1 MANQANNRPQNI
13 HNWVASELGSR
24 IVGGFYAPGEYIPN
38 ENAICEELEVSRTS
52 LREAFKV
59 LTAKGLI
66 ESRPKLGTRIRER
79 RHWNMFDPVILNWFS
94 QSKPSPEFYTS
105 LYEIRAVFEP
115 AAAELAAKKRT
126 PEQLEVIAAAY
137 AKMEAAELGTDE
149 VYTSDIDFHMAIL
162 DATNNEFMVSLGVSI
177 QSALLEIFRLSSTIQ
192 DDFIQ
197 SLPGHKAIYTAIAA
211 GDSEG
216 AKAEMNK
223 LLSTSQDTAH
233 KNIVRK

>member
-1 MANQANNRPQNI
+1 MTSQANNRPQNI
-13 HNWVASELGSR
+13 HTWVASELGSR
-24 IVGGFYAPGEYIPN
+24 IVGGYYAPGEYIPN
-38 ENAICEELEVSRTS
+38 ENAICEELGVSRTS

-94 QSKPSPEFYTS
+94 QSKPSPEFYSS
-105 LYEIRAVFEP
+105 LYEIREVFEP

-126 PEQLEVIAAAY
+126 PEQLAVIAAAY
-137 AKMEAAELGTDE
+137 ARMESAEIGTDE

-162 DATNNEFMVSLGVSI
+162 DATNNEFMISLGVSI

-192 DDFIQ
+192 DDFIK
-197 SLPGHKAIYTAIAA
+197 SLPGHKAIYTAIEA
-211 GDSEG
+211 GDSER
-216 AKAEMNK
+216 AKAEMCQ
-223 LLSTSQDTAH
+223 LLDTSQDTLQ
-233 KNIVRK
+233 KNIEAK

>member
-1 MANQANNRPQNI
+1 
-13 HNWVASELGSR
+13 
-24 IVGGFYAPGEYIPN
+24 
-38 ENAICEELEVSRTS
+38 
-52 LREAFKV
+52 
-59 LTAKGLI
+59 
-66 ESRPKLGTRIRER
+66 
-79 RHWNMFDPVILNWFS
+79 MFDPVILNWFS
-94 QSKPSPEFYTS
+94 QSKPSPESYTS

-115 AAAELAAKKRT
+115 AAAELAAKKCT

-223 LLSTSQDTAH
+223 LLSTSQDTVH

>member
-1 MANQANNRPQNI
+1 MTSQANNRPQNI
-13 HNWVASELGSR
+13 HTWVASELGSR
-24 IVGGFYAPGEYIPN
+24 IVGGYYAPGEYIPN
-38 ENAICEELEVSRTS
+38 ENAICEELGVSRTS

-94 QSKPSPEFYTS
+94 QSKPSPEFYSS
-105 LYEIRAVFEP
+105 LYEIREVFEP

-126 PEQLEVIAAAY
+126 PEQLAVIAAAY
-137 AKMEAAELGTDE
+137 ARMESAEIGTDE

-162 DATNNEFMVSLGVSI
+162 DATNNEFMISLGVSI

-192 DDFIQ
+192 DDFIK
-197 SLPGHKAIYTAIAA
+197 SLPGHKAIYTAIET
-211 GDSEG
+211 GDSER
-216 AKAEMNK
+216 AKAEMCQ
-223 LLSTSQDTAH
+223 LLDTSQDTLQ
-233 KNIVRK
+233 KNIEAK